1 VLTAVDRATAL
12 TGQLLAFARAEV
24 VQPRVLDLNTVVVQV
39 EQLLRRT
46 LGEDIQLDTRLAA
59 DLPAVRVD
67 PGQIEQVLVNLAV
80 NARDAMPGGG
90 TLAIETDGVAVD
102 EHYAAQHPGVRPGA
116 YVRLR
121 VSDTGTGMSRDTI
134 ERAFE
139 PFFTTKPKGQGTGL
153 GLATI
158 WGIVSKAGGYAQ
170 IYSELGTGTT
180 ITVLLPVTNEAPA
193 PAEVQL
199 APPQPGNGQ
208 TILLVED
215 EESLRLVTAR
225 ILDRAGY
232 RVVVAA
238 HGPEALD
245 VQDAVDLLLTDVVMP
260 HMPGTE
266 LAARLLERHPGLP
279 VIYLS
284 GYAEPILAARNT
296 LPSDVTLLTKPVPEG
311 ALLRAVAAA
320 LNGGGLAPPTDSR
333 SAAGAGHRRRHGV
346 GGVPTR
352 DEAEAG

>member
-1 VLTAVDRATAL
+1 
-12 TGQLLAFARAEV
+12 
-24 VQPRVLDLNTVVVQV
+24 
-39 EQLLRRT
+39 
-46 LGEDIQLDTRLAA
+46 
-59 DLPAVRVD
+59 
-67 PGQIEQVLVNLAV
+67 
-80 NARDAMPGGG
+80 
-90 TLAIETDGVAVD
+90 
-102 EHYAAQHPGVRPGA
+102 
-116 YVRLR
+116 
-121 VSDTGTGMSRDTI
+121 
-134 ERAFE
+134 
-139 PFFTTKPKGQGTGL
+139 
-153 GLATI
+153 
-158 WGIVSKAGGYAQ
+158 
-170 IYSELGTGTT
+170 
-180 ITVLLPVTNEAPA
+180 
-193 PAEVQL
+193 
-199 APPQPGNGQ
+199 
-208 TILLVED
+208 
-215 EESLRLVTAR
+215 
-225 ILDRAGY
+225 
-232 RVVVAA
+232 VVVAA